1 MNPPAEI
8 ENRRNNM
15 FRSTR
20 SFNRLILF
28 VALFFVLALGA
39 AAFLLT
45 HPSKPIPVTGANSAN
60 KVASVANPASSHQ
73 KIDLGAGYW
82 LETDAQGG
90 RIIPPETII
99 KYPDQTFDL
108 GAGYTLVITA
118 SGGQIFPPARPS
130 TYYQRTDLGDG
141 YVLEVTPE
149 GGQIIAPPSSLKV
162 QPASIQTTTLDLGA
176 GYQLIVGPAGGQIVP
191 PNNPVKAPAEQKVD
205 LGGGYW
211 LVIGPDGGQV
221 VPEGSR

>member
-1 MNPPAEI
+1 MKCKQSGKKQPAEI
-8 ENRRNNM
+8 ENRRINM

-20 SFNRLILF
+20 SLNSPIRV
-28 VALFFVLALGA
+28 VAVFFVLILGT
-39 AAFLLT
+39 AAFFLT
-45 HPSKPIPVTGANSAN
+45 HQMKPVPVTGDNSPNNVVSAA
-60 KVASVANPASSHQ
+60 VPASSYQ

-108 GAGYTLVITA
+108 GAGYTLVVTA
-118 SGGQIFPPARPS
+118 NGGQIFPPARPS

-149 GGQIIAPPSSLKV
+149 GGQII
-162 QPASIQTTTLDLGA
+162 
-176 GYQLIVGPAGGQIVP
+176 P
-191 PNNPVKAPAEQKVD
+191 PNNPVKAPAEQKYD

-211 LVIGPDGGQV
+211 LVIGPNGGQV

>member
-1 MNPPAEI
+1 
-8 ENRRNNM
+8 M
-15 FRSTR
+15 FRTTR

-45 HPSKPIPVTGANSAN
+45 NQPKPIPVTGANTEN
-60 KVASVANPASSHQ
+60 KVVSAAKPASSSQ

-82 LETDAQGG
+82 LETDTQGG

-108 GAGYTLVITA
+108 GAGYTLVISA

-130 TYYQRTDLGDG
+130 TYYQRVDLGDG

-149 GGQIIAPPSSLKV
+149 GGQIIPPPSTLKLEL
-162 QPASIQTTTLDLGA
+162 ASNQTTTLDLGA
-176 GYQLIVGPAGGQIVP
+176 GYKLITGPAGGQIVP
-191 PNNPVKAPAEQKVD
+191 PTNLVKAPAEQKYD

-211 LVIGPDGGQV
+211 LVIGPDGGKV

>member
-1 MNPPAEI
+1 
-8 ENRRNNM
+8 M
-15 FRSTR
+15 FRSKG
-20 SFNRLILF
+20 SFYRIIPII
-28 VALFFVLALGA
+28 ALFFLLALGA
-39 AAFLLT
+39 AAYVLT
-45 HPSKPIPVTGANSAN
+45 HQNMPIPVTGAVTNN
-60 KVASVANPASSHQ
+60 VASAANPASLYQ

-99 KYPDQTFDL
+99 RYPDQTFDL
-108 GAGYTLVITA
+108 GDGYTLVITA

-141 YVLEVTPE
+141 YVLEVNPE

-162 QPASIQTTTLDLGA
+162 QPASIQTTTMDLGA
-176 GYQLIVGPAGGQIVP
+176 GYKLIVGPTGGQIVP
-191 PNNPVKAPAEQKVD
+191 PDNPVKAPAEQKYD

-211 LVIGPDGGQV
+211 LVIGPDGGRV

>member
-1 MNPPAEI
+1 
-8 ENRRNNM
+8 M

-20 SFNRLILF
+20 SYNRLILF
-28 VALFFVLALGA
+28 VALFFVLVLGA

-45 HPSKPIPVTGANSAN
+45 RQSKPIPITGADSAN
-60 KVASVANPASSHQ
+60 SVVNAAVPASSHQ

-99 KYPDQTFDL
+99 KPADQTFDL

-130 TYYQRTDLGDG
+130 TYYQRIDLGDG
-141 YVLEVTPE
+141 YVLEVTP
-149 GGQIIAPPSSLKV
+149 Q
-162 QPASIQTTTLDLGA
+162 
-176 GYQLIVGPAGGQIVP
+176 GGQIVP
-191 PNNPVKAPAEQKVD
+191 PNNPVKASAEQKYD

-211 LVIGPDGGQV
+211 LVIGPEGGKV